1 MRRDL
6 AVGIDVGGYK
16 ILGILASKNGTIL
29 KEREVQFLKPLK
41 SRRDFLGMLF
51 PLVDFLLIRVKPRVK
66 GIGLGVP
73 SVVWKNKPI
82 LYRNLQFLN
91 GFDLAAVLRA
101 RYRLSVVLDNDAKV
115 AALGEAR
122 FGAGRGVHYLLMLT
136 LGTGIGCGVAL
147 NRKRF
152 EGAFDSA
159 YEIGRMIVEKDK
171 ALRARSRWYRE
182 FEDVASAKFFLRQG
196 LDPIEERRKAL
207 KGNRASKNRWKEF
220 GKNLG
225 VGLANIV
232 NLMEPERI
240 VIAGGL
246 QEAWQLFAPEA
257 VRTMRRF
264 TFSPIARREVKV
276 VRTKLGRN
284 AGALGA
290 ALLPFT

>member
-1 MRRDL
+1 MKKDL
-6 AVGIDVGGYK
+6 AVGLDIGGFK
-16 ILGILASKNGTIL
+16 IRGVSASRRGRIL
-29 KEREVQFLKPLK
+29 KEREIQFIRSLK
-41 SRRDFLGMLF
+41 SRQDFLAMLF
-51 PLVDFLLIRVKPRVK
+51 PLCDFLLFGKKERLK
-66 GIGLGVP
+66 GIGLGVA
-73 SVVWKNKPI
+73 SVVYKNKPI
-82 LYRNLQFLN
+82 IYRNLPLLN
-91 GFDLAAVLRA
+91 GLDLAKILRN
-101 RYRLSVVLDNDAKV
+101 RYRVPVFLDNDVKV
-115 AALGEAR
+115 AALAEQKL
-122 FGAGRGVHYLLMLT
+122 GAGKGSPYMVMLA
-136 LGTGIGCGVAL
+136 LGTGVGCGAVL
-147 NRKRF
+147 NGKMF

-182 FEDVASAKFFLRQG
+182 FEDVASAKFFLRRG
-196 LDPIEERRKAL
+196 LDPIGERRKAL

-246 QEAWQLFAPEA
+246 SEAWQLFAPEA

-264 TFSPIARREVKV
+264 TFSPIARRKVKV

-290 ALLPFT
+290 ALLLLT